1 MICCYILFSKKL
13 NGFYTGVSQDDLQ
26 ERILKH
32 NLHTYGTHRY
42 TAQTEDWELYY
53 YSECSSFSLAVKLE
67 KHIKKMKSKTY
78 IQNLLK
84 YPEIMEKLKKQYEK

>member
-1 MICCYILFSKKL
+1 M
-13 NGFYTGVSQDDLQ
+13 NRFYTGVSQDDLQ

-42 TAQTEDWELYY
+42 TAKTNDWELYHCIV
-53 YSECSSFSLAVKLE
+53 CSSFSLAVKLE

-78 IQNLLK
+78 IQNLKK
-84 YPEIMEKLKKQYEK
+84 YPEITEKLKIGYEK